1 MSFMNRKC
9 KKFKIDDA
17 WDFKLKA
24 WKWSQQFKYS
34 CILENNG
41 IKYPND
47 PFINVLAVGAK
58 EILKPTGNDS
68 FECLKDFY
76 REHQDWMLGYLSYDL
91 KNQIEALNSN
101 NPDYQQTEEILFFVP
116 EVLFFFKDSSVIIY
130 SFSDPD
136 FYFEE
141 INRSTSFALS
151 DNKARVSFLSTI
163 NKNKYLETIG
173 KIKEHL
179 LEGDIYE
186 INYCIEFAGKSFEI
200 SPLNSFYR
208 LINNSPM
215 PFSFYLRSGDQYIIC
230 SSPER
235 FLKKKGE
242 RLVSQPIKG
251 TIRRGET
258 DAEDEALINHLK
270 SSEKEIA
277 ENMMI
282 VDIVRNDLAKSSV
295 PGSISVEEMF
305 EVYSFKQLHQMISTI
320 SSQKRPEVHFIDTIK
335 NAFPMGSMTGAPK
348 IRAMEIIEQYETSK
362 RGAFSGAGGYF
373 TPEGDFDLNV
383 IIRSIFYNSNT
394 GKLSFQVGSAITFD
408 ADPEYEYQECLLKA
422 KAIFEILGSNFQEFR
437 N

>member
-1 MSFMNRKC
+1 MNRKC
-9 KKFKIDDA
+9 KEFKIDDA

-24 WKWSQQFKYS
+24 WNWSQQFKYS
-34 CILENNG
+34 CILENKG

-47 PFINVLAVGAK
+47 PFINMLAVGAK

-68 FECLKDFY
+68 FECLKNFY

-116 EVLFFFKDSSVIIY
+116 EILLFFKDSSVIIY

-136 FYFEE
+136 VYFEE
-141 INRSTSFALS
+141 INRFTSFALS

-163 NKNKYLETIG
+163 DKNKYLETIG

-235 FLKKKGE
+235 FLKMKGE

-251 TIRRGET
+251 TIKRGET

-295 PGSISVEEMF
+295 PGSITVEEMF
-305 EVYSFKQLHQMISTI
+305 EIYSFKQLHQMISTI

-422 KAIFEILGSNFQEFR
+422 KAIFEILDSNFQEFK